1 LHKLTASFVLGYH
14 GCDRKIGERLL
25 RNQKFQFSQ
34 NNYDWL
40 GSGIYFWEANPLRGL
55 QFAREVSERE
65 PQKIKH
71 PFVIGA
77 ILDLG
82 NCLDLTTHAGLVV
95 VKEAYE
101 SLAKIYY
108 ATGEQLPTNHPER
121 FRHPLDCAVINY
133 LHFFRE
139 SQKEAAVDSVKALFT
154 EGGQLY
160 PGSEFQQKNHIQ
172 IVVRNLDCIKG
183 VFRVPKTHLDP
194 TTS

>member
-1 LHKLTASFVLGYH
+1 MHKLTASFVLGYH

-25 RNQKFQFSQ
+25 RNQTFQFSQ

-55 QFAREVSERE
+55 QFAQEVSMRE
-65 PQKIKH
+65 PQKVKH
-71 PFVIGA
+71 PFVVGA

-101 SLAKIYY
+101 SLGKVYQAAEEPMPLNY
-108 ATGEQLPTNHPER
+108 PER
-121 FRHPLDCAVINY
+121 FKHPLDCAVINY
-133 LHFFRE
+133 LHAFRQTQGE
-139 SQKEAAVDSVKALFT
+139 PAVDSVKGIFT
-154 EGGQLY
+154 EGGPLY

-172 IVVRNLDCIKG
+172 IVIRNTNCIKG
-183 VFRVPKTHLDP
+183 VFRVPAAHLDP
-194 TTS
+194 TIS